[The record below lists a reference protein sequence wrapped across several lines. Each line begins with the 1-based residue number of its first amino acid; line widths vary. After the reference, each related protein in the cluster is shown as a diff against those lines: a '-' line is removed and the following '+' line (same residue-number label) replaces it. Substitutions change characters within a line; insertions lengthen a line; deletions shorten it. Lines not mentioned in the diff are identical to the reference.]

1 MGSKDSRSTGL
12 SLVGILYLHHSAC
25 RAVTVGLVIVLVDDD
40 EGGGIDEGVKW
51 GGDDMRRDGDGE
63 VVDDDDNRVDNH
75 ATRSHLI
82 RRGLCQEGGGVK
94 AGSDETGG

>member
-25 RAVTVGLVIVLVDDD
+25 RAVTVGLVIVLVMDGEGEGFD
-40 EGGGIDEGVKW
+40 ERGKC
-51 GGDDMRRDGDGE
+51 GGDDMRRDGIGD
-63 VVDDDDNRVDNH
+63 VDDDGSAVDDNH

-82 RRGLCQEGGGVK
+82 RRG
-94 AGSDETGG
+94 

>member
-1 MGSKDSRSTGL
+1 LGSKDSRSTGL

-25 RAVTVGLVIVLVDDD
+25 RAVTVGLVIVLEVDGEGEGFD
-40 EGGGIDEGVKW
+40 ERGKC

-63 VVDDDDNRVDNH
+63 VVDADGNRVNNH

-82 RRGLCQEGGGVK
+82 RRG
-94 AGSDETGG
+94 

>member
-25 RAVTVGLVIVLVDDD
+25 RAVTVGLVIVLVMDDGVDGFD
-40 EGGGIDEGVKW
+40 EGGKW
-51 GGDDMRRDGDGE
+51 GGDDTRRDGDGE
-63 VVDDDDNRVDNH
+63 VVDADGNRVDNH

-82 RRGLCQEGGGVK
+82 RRG
-94 AGSDETGG
+94 